1 VLAILAKEVRFN
13 GLPTPSPVKT
23 GKRDLGLVERTEAFV
38 SSLPVQEIGGA
49 VGDAASQMQ
58 SHAHQELF
66 FKGPDPVQR
75 SFPSPTTTGIS
86 VEPCQAVTVN
96 PLPMRSEIWAR
107 PWWLVPIAS
116 GAGGPGVPSWFKP
129 ETGKSRLVFLVI
141 SSLACTFAGEEIETC
156 L

>member
-1 VLAILAKEVRFN
+1 MLAILAKEVRFN

-66 FKGPDPVQR
+66 FKGPGTKVVPESRPRPQR
-75 SFPSPTTTGIS
+75 EFRL
-86 VEPCQAVTVN
+86 N
-96 PLPMRSEIWAR
+96 PA
-107 PWWLVPIAS
+107 
-116 GAGGPGVPSWFKP
+116 KP
-129 ETGKSRLVFLVI
+129 
-141 SSLACTFAGEEIETC
+141 
-156 L
+156 